1 MYSHIRTWYDV
12 MLYFHSDMGTW
23 VHGSMG
29 TRVTGT
35 WVMWEIYPLAGT
47 GRQTGRQ
54 VCCVAAALSA
64 AVSRGINKF
73 GGRRTPHE

>member
-12 MLYFHSDMGTW
+12 MLYFHSDMGPW
-23 VHGSMG
+23 VHGHKGYGNMG
-29 TRVTGT
+29 DVGD
-35 WVMWEIYPLAGT
+35 LSS
-47 GRQTGRQ
+47 GRDRETGRQ

-73 GGRRTPHE
+73 EGRRTSHE